1 MTKHSIKRFIACA
14 VLLLALGIVFGMAGC
29 SKKAVKSASLDAI
42 AAGDE
47 AASSEGV
54 VEVRD
59 RPVASRGTS
68 DDTGEDGKVDT
79 GEIQTDEASSEA
91 AASGGTVEVR
101 DWVAESRDIAV
112 RDEVAESGDTEE
124 FDDVLIEIDERV
136 PAKGL
141 AFARG
146 TVEVRDEVAESGDT
160 EEFDDVLIEIDERV
174 PAKGLAFAR
183 GTVEVRDEVTESG
196 AKADELDRIVF
207 DIAESVPVEMEDA
220 SLEMEVLGSVTESE
234 VLSSVTESGDTGKVD
249 ESVFE
254 VVESA
259 PVETEGASPEMEVLG
274 SVTESGAQEVLG
286 EIGKLGFEIQEL
298 APIEKVAPP
307 DELALGAE
315 ATASG
320 LAEATDARALSSGK
334 GEMLVIASRF
344 KDEGVSPL
352 GEGDLSVGEEVVPE
366 SPTFLAPT
374 EGANLLPLH
383 PASAQEEEVAQES
396 PILSLREPI
405 EEAQLQ
411 LLPLPQWPTSQAP
424 LAAYS
429 EEKNL
434 TDIYFDFNR
443 WAIPEEMQNRLIDH
457 GQWLKANL
465 GSDVL
470 IEGHC
475 DARGSREYNMVLGE
489 KRAHSVKNFLV
500 ALGVENRID
509 IISYGKEALTCFIDN
524 ELCHQENRRA
534 HFGSIKVAR

>member
-14 VLLLALGIVFGMAGC
+14 VLLLAFGIVFGMAGC

-101 DWVAESRDIAV
+101 DWVAESRDIA
-112 RDEVAESGDTEE
+112 
-124 FDDVLIEIDERV
+124 
-136 PAKGL
+136 
-141 AFARG
+141 
-146 TVEVRDEVAESGDT
+146 VRDEVAESGDT

-383 PASAQEEEVAQES
+383 PASAQEEEVVQES

>member
-146 TVEVRDEVAESGDT
+146 TVEVRDEV
-160 EEFDDVLIEIDERV
+160 
-174 PAKGLAFAR
+174 
-183 GTVEVRDEVTESG
+183 TESG

-220 SLEMEVLGSVTESE
+220 SL
-234 VLSSVTESGDTGKVD
+234 
-249 ESVFE
+249 
-254 VVESA
+254 
-259 PVETEGASPEMEVLG
+259 EMEVLG

-396 PILSLREPI
+396 PILSLRESI

>member
-124 FDDVLIEIDERV
+124 FDQDIWL
-136 PAKGL
+136 
-141 AFARG
+141 
-146 TVEVRDEVAESGDT
+146 
-160 EEFDDVLIEIDERV
+160 DERV

-220 SLEMEVLGSVTESE
+220 SL
-234 VLSSVTESGDTGKVD
+234 
-249 ESVFE
+249 
-254 VVESA
+254 
-259 PVETEGASPEMEVLG
+259 EMEVLG

-396 PILSLREPI
+396 PILSLRESI